1 MSFKSFF
8 SLFMVAL
15 FLGLAACSSAQ
26 TDTNQPVTVKV
37 TADDFSFQSS
47 LTTFKVGV
55 PYHFEVTN
63 NGKVEHEFMLVKPVA
78 AGTMEMEEMDDMAL
92 AHIEEDDLQPGTTQ
106 SFDYTFT
113 VPAPA
118 GQLEFSCHLLGHY
131 EAGMK
136 LPITVQ

>member
-8 SLFMVAL
+8 SFIMVAL

-63 NGKVEHEFMLVKPVA
+63 NGTVEHEFMLVKPIA
-78 AGTMEMEEMDDMAL
+78 AGNMEMEEMDDMAL
-92 AHIEEDDLQPGTTQ
+92 AHIEEDDLQPGNTQ

-113 VPAPA
+113 EPAPA
-118 GQLEFSCHLLGHY
+118 GQLEFACHLPGHY